1 MSSGLPLK
9 ADIARYSRHVSKV
22 PLAEVAASFD
32 YLVGG
37 GEERG
42 WDRQAERLGGLEV
55 YDQLKLSRE
64 IG

>member
-1 MSSGLPLK
+1 
-9 ADIARYSRHVSKV
+9 V